1 MAYLEVDRKINTD
14 NDLSII
20 DDIQEKKDKIS
31 IASDILIDSFFNQIC
46 LIENSILEF
55 INLVLIGHS
64 KNIENEKYTFKD
76 FNYFQIGF
84 CYLNLFGLSFSLGII
99 KSLNFH
105 CNKYERYI
113 CLKKIIYLL
122 IIFIILPIS
131 FFFKITMKL
140 LYKNDS
146 NKNEI
151 DTNIN
156 KIYND
161 FIFYSPIYLLFYFFF
176 HLNLKFYQKTEN
188 KPSALGF
195 VVLFNL
201 LHFLISYILIYQCDL
216 FIKGISISLII
227 SSLICYVCSN
237 YLIGDECF
245 INQSTFNFYFIPDGS
260 FIDEYFNKNIY
271 KILLRGFYCIV
282 DYFPIG
288 IFLLFSF
295 YLGQEQL
302 TINIIFLNI
311 FLLSHNFC
319 RGLSS
324 TLKNYIQYYSIKDKH
339 SHYTKVTFIK
349 TFGIVIFII
358 SIVFSLLLFTIK
370 ENIGNIYISEIDDN
384 SLFENQFIILSKYF
398 ALIILI
404 EYITHSLEGY
414 IKGININNNIMLYK
428 IIFPLIF
435 IPIGF
440 TLCFLFHFGIKGMW
454 FGIFL
459 MNIFYLLPHSINMYK
474 YYGIFLNQ

>member
-1 MAYLEVDRKINTD
+1 MAYLEEDRKINTD

-20 DDIQEKKDKIS
+20 DDVQEKKDKIS

-55 INLVLIGHS
+55 INLILIGHS
-64 KNIENEKYTFKD
+64 KYTENEKYNFID

-122 IIFIILPIS
+122 IILIILPIS
-131 FFFKITMKL
+131 FFFKLTMKF

-151 DTNIN
+151 ETNIN

-245 INQSTFNFYFIPDGS
+245 INQSTFNFYFIPDGN
-260 FIDEYFNKNIY
+260 FIDEYVYKNY
-271 KILLRGFYCIV
+271 HKILIRGFYCIV

-349 TFGIVIFII
+349 TFGIVILII
-358 SIVFSLLLFTIK
+358 SIFFSLLLFTIK
-370 ENIGNIYISEIDDN
+370 ENIGNIYISKIDDN
-384 SLFENQFIILSKYF
+384 LKFESQFVVLSKYF

-404 EYITHSLEGY
+404 EYVTHSLEGY

-428 IIFPLIF
+428 MIFPLIF

-440 TLCFLFHFGIKGMW
+440 SLCFLFNFGIKGMW